1 MKNYAFL
8 ALGGVAGVVLRY
20 QIGQWMSAGSS
31 TTSFPWPTFTINVLG
46 SFALGFLMKY
56 LLGVASAPHIRLM
69 FTTGFCG
76 GFTTLS
82 TFSYE
87 FVTLLTERQFGVA
100 LAYAGLT
107 MTIAPAACLA
117 GFAVAALAL

>member
-8 ALGGVAGVVLRY
+8 AVGGVIGVVLRY
-20 QIGQWMSAGSS
+20 QVGQWMSWS
-31 TTSFPWPTFTINVLG
+31 TESTFPWPTFTINVVG
-46 SFALGFLMKY
+46 SFVLGFLMKY
-56 LLGVASAPHIRLM
+56 MLGVASAPHVRLM
-69 FTTGFCG
+69 LTTGFCG

-87 FVTLLTERQFGVA
+87 FVTLVTEGQYSVA

-107 MTIAPAACLA
+107 VSLAPLACFA
-117 GFAVAALAL
+117 GFALAALAL

>member
-8 ALGGVAGVVLRY
+8 AAGGVVGVILRY
-20 QIGQWMSAGSS
+20 QIGQWLSWS
-31 TTSFPWPTFTINVLG
+31 TDSTFPWPTFVINVTG

-56 LLGVASAPHIRLM
+56 LLGVASEPHIRLM
-69 FTTGFCG
+69 LTTGFCG

-87 FVTLLTERQFGVA
+87 FITLVTERQYGVA
-100 LAYAGLT
+100 LAYVGLT
-107 MTIAPAACLA
+107 VTIAPIACLI
-117 GFAVAALAL
+117 GFALASLAL

>member
-8 ALGGVAGVVLRY
+8 AMGGVIGVVLRY
-20 QIGQWMSAGSS
+20 QIGQWMSWSASS
-31 TTSFPWPTFTINVLG
+31 SFPWPTFLINVAG
-46 SFALGFLMKY
+46 SFVLGFLMNF
-56 LLGVASAPHIRLM
+56 LLGVASTPHVRLM
-69 FTTGFCG
+69 LTTGFCG

-87 FVTLLTERQFGVA
+87 FVTLLTERQYTVA

-107 MTIAPAACLA
+107 VTVAPLACLA
-117 GFAVAALAL
+117 GFALAALAL